1 MEIKMRYASIC
12 LALLISVAS
21 IEPLFAA
28 DKNTQGQTLILKKK
42 KISIPGTGATI
53 TETGGVSYL
62 NASDCRL
69 NGGDVITPGDARCGS
84 LGASYCRYKDGNA
97 ACLTE

>member
-1 MEIKMRYASIC
+1 MEITMRYASIC

-21 IEPLFAA
+21 VEPLFAA
-28 DKNTQGQTLILKKK
+28 EKKTQTQTLTLKKK
-42 KISIPGTGATI
+42 KISIPGAGATI

-69 NGGDVITPGDARCGS
+69 NGGDVITPGDNRCGT
-84 LGASYCRYKDGNA
+84 LGAAYCRYKDGNA